1 MSPNRWELK
10 PESLRAV
17 CDPDALGFET
27 TLDVIPL
34 EGKVVAQDRAI
45 HALEFGLGVKDL
57 EYNIFVAGPPR
68 AGKTETIMAY
78 VQELAA
84 KEPTPPDI
92 IYVHNFKDP
101 EKPQSLNLPTGKG
114 RLLKADMEEL
124 ISKLKVQVPEV
135 FESEDYSSRRE
146 SLVHGFTQ
154 ERNKILQE
162 LDTKAGE
169 EGFILNISPT
179 GLMIFPGKESK
190 PLGEDELKAL
200 SDEERET
207 LRQKSTQLH
216 TEMNDAIRKI
226 RKMEKEF
233 QEKEKKL
240 DQDVALYVVGHH
252 IEELRE
258 KYQDLPQVVDYLKDV
273 QEDILKN
280 IDDLKRRPG
289 AQSPFPF
296 PTPEP
301 SFVQYQV
308 NVFVDHSET
317 KGAPVIME
325 NNPTYSNLFGAVE
338 RRAQFGALV
347 TDFTLIRAGA
357 LQRAN
362 HGYLILE
369 ALDLLRWFFSYEAL
383 KRCLK
388 NGEIKIE
395 DPMEM
400 FGLITT
406 RSLQPQ
412 PIPLNIKIILV
423 GDPHIYQLLYI
434 YDEDFHKFFKIKAHF
449 DWRMRKSDGHL
460 QKFCELLAGY
470 CRDKQ
475 LMPLHK
481 TGLAR
486 LVEYAQELAG
496 HQQKLTLQLK
506 EVQDV
511 LKEANYWART
521 NTHEVILGSDVDK
534 AIDEKTYRADLPE
547 EKLQEFIDEG
557 MLFIETEGRVVGQMN
572 GLSVY
577 ALGDH
582 SFGRP
587 SRITATV
594 SLGKEGVLAIDRESQ
609 LSGNIHNKGVLIL
622 AGYLKSRF
630 AQNKPLT
637 LSASLCFEQSYGLV
651 EGDSA
656 SLAELCTLLSALA
669 EVPLAQN
676 LAMTGSVSQR
686 GEAQPIGGVNW
697 KIEGFYKVCKARGL
711 DGTQGVIIPKAN
723 APELMLKKE
732 VVDAV
737 KEGKFHVW
745 AVGHV
750 DEALELLTGLPAG
763 QRLPDGTFEPDTVNG
778 KVDQKL
784 QQMME
789 LARVLMKGEE
799 QGPEK
804 TAGPAASCPS
814 CGKGAV

>member
-10 PESLRAV
+10 PENLRAF

-34 EGKVVAQDRAI
+34 EGKVVAQDRAV
-45 HALEFGLGVKDL
+45 HALEFGLGMKDL

-92 IYVHNFKDP
+92 IYVHNFTDP

-124 ISKLKVQVPEV
+124 ISNLKVQIPEV

-162 LDTKAGE
+162 LDAKAGE

-190 PLGEDELKAL
+190 PLSEDELKAL
-200 SDEERET
+200 GDEERET

-216 TEMNDAIRKI
+216 TEMNEAIRKI
-226 RKMEKEF
+226 RKMEKGF

-289 AQSPFPF
+289 TQGPFPF

-362 HGYLILE
+362 NGYLILE
-369 ALDLLRWFFSYEAL
+369 VLDLLRWYFSYEAL

-388 NGEIKIE
+388 NEEIKIE

-423 GDPHIYQLLYI
+423 GDPYIYQLLYI

-470 CRDKQ
+470 CREKQ
-475 LMPLHK
+475 LLPLHK

-486 LVEYAQELAG
+486 LVEYAQELAE

-521 NTHEVILGSDVDK
+521 NTHEVIFGSDVDK

-572 GLSVY
+572 GLSLF
-577 ALGDH
+577 ALGDY

-587 SRITATV
+587 SRITATI

-723 APELMLKKE
+723 VPELMLKKE

-737 KEGKFHVW
+737 REGKFHVW

-763 QRLPDGTFEPDTVNG
+763 QRLPDGTFEPDTVND

-784 QQMME
+784 KQMME

-799 QGPEK
+799 GPEK
-804 TAGPAASCPS
+804 SAGPTASCPS
-814 CGKGAV
+814 CGK